1 MLLHDAG
8 CQDSATAYYYCDFS
22 DHRTLQYRDIIGAI
36 IQQLLSHNKPIP
48 QEAAEKIRHCYSA
61 GSRPPCSD
69 KLFEILLSVIGMHS
83 RVHVLIDG
91 LEECATEVQEEIS
104 FVVKQ
109 IMSSESIVKVFIS
122 SREGATIFTGLNE
135 FPCIRFSE
143 VNLTHDI
150 TMFVRKTIRSKLR
163 SGDLPAAI
171 NHPALQQ
178 DIISVIVTKAHSMYD
193 SHAIPELVHC

>member
-1 MLLHDAG
+1 MVM
-8 CQDSATAYYYCDFS
+8 Q
-22 DHRTLQYRDIIGAI
+22 
-36 IQQLLSHNKPIP
+36 
-48 QEAAEKIRHCYSA
+48 
-61 GSRPPCSD
+61 
-69 KLFEILLSVIGMHS
+69 S

-91 LEECATEVQEEIS
+91 LEECATKVQEEIS

-122 SREGATIFTGLNE
+122 SREGATIFTSLNE

-143 VNLTHDI
+143 ANLTHDI